1 MLEVPAGQVRQA
13 RAGSGQ
19 LSDQSGVSYALAR
32 RSGTMNCTSASRA
45 EEDFKK
51 NSRGF
56 TTGRQKEWQ
65 LADKAWRNAGK
76 KEMAGSK

>member
-1 MLEVPAGQVRQA
+1 
-13 RAGSGQ
+13 
-19 LSDQSGVSYALAR
+19 
-32 RSGTMNCTSASRA
+32 MNCTSASRA

-76 KEMAGSK
+76 KEMTGSKHAEIWSRS